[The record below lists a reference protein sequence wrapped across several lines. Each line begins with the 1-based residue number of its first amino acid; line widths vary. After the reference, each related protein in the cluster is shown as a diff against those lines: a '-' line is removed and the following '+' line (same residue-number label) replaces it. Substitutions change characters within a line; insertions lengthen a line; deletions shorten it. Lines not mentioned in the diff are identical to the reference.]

1 MTDKSN
7 SAPGSKIKALR
18 ESKNILPEEVAERSG
33 LDIEFYKSLENDDV
47 LPTLGDLIKVS
58 RVLGIRLGMLLD
70 DYQDEGP
77 VVSRAKECDA
87 NAAIRSKRGES
98 SGYSYHSLSA
108 RKGNR
113 HMETYS
119 VNLEPAAGEKTLSDH
134 EGEEFIYVLE
144 GEAELIY
151 GKEVYRLQA
160 GDSIY
165 FDSIV
170 PHHIGSAS
178 SEKPAKVLAVI
189 YIPA

>member
-1 MTDKSN
+1 MTDKLN

-98 SGYSYHSLSA
+98 GGYSYHSLSA

-113 HMETYS
+113 RMETYS

>member
-1 MTDKSN
+1 
-7 SAPGSKIKALR
+7 
-18 ESKNILPEEVAERSG
+18 
-33 LDIEFYKSLENDDV
+33 
-47 LPTLGDLIKVS
+47 
-58 RVLGIRLGMLLD
+58 
-70 DYQDEGP
+70 
-77 VVSRAKECDA
+77 
-87 NAAIRSKRGES
+87 
-98 SGYSYHSLSA
+98 
-108 RKGNR
+108 
-113 HMETYS
+113 
-119 VNLEPAAGEKTLSDH
+119 
-134 EGEEFIYVLE
+134 LE